1 MSRPAARH
9 PKSRRGGDALAVE
22 TQAQCRLA
30 DENEAGSV
38 RDAGVAGELAA
49 VRSELADLRMLV
61 ERLLAGDDPDPDDPL
76 LTTQEIAALTGR
88 GDEAVRTW
96 FVARGLGY
104 YDRVARRY
112 RARRSELVAFLIK
125 EFGLARLPYAL
136 RPHLGQPKLSSG
148 KV

>member
-1 MSRPAARH
+1 MA
-9 PKSRRGGDALAVE
+9 SRRQRA
-22 TQAQCRLA
+22 R
-30 DENEAGSV
+30 
-38 RDAGVAGELAA
+38 RDVAAPACQPDTELAA
-49 VRSELADLRMLV
+49 VRSELAELRTLV

-76 LTTQEIAALTGR
+76 LTTQEIAALTAR

-136 RPHLGQPKLSSG
+136 RNLGQLKSSSD